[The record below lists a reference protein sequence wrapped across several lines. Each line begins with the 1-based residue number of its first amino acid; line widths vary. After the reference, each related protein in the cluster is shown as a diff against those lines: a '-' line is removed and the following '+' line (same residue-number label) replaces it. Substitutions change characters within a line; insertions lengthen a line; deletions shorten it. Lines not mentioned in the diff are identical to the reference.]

1 MNNNIFRFL
10 IRIKDEFRW
19 IYECTIEN
27 EEMKTFL
34 EYENKYQT

>member
-10 IRIKDEFRW
+10 IRIKDEFR